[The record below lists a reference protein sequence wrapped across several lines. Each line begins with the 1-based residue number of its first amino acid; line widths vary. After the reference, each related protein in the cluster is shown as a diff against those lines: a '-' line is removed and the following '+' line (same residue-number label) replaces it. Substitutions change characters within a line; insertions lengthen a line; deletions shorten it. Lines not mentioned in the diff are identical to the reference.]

1 MILLGH
7 SLGGI
12 ITAEVALLPSGPDS
26 AYEFRHRILGLI
38 NFDVPFL
45 GLHPG
50 VISAGLASLF
60 HKREPSPGLQ
70 QNASAA
76 SETTL
81 TFVSEQTADSD
92 EPEQPPSPFDPPVD
106 DPYFNPPFPND
117 VRWVKRSHRDGLR
130 NFLQKNHGHLL
141 KAVPQYL
148 QSYIEHGGVLADY
161 SSLRSRYQRLK
172 ECEAVDETRRERN
185 EQGKLKRRIRFVNYY
200 TASPGFPRGRSPR
213 GRSPGHHSK
222 QTEDEIPVV
231 RLPSPQVPVEGS
243 EGCKIDVAA
252 TPNIAIS
259 PPEPADPISQVP
271 SLSSTD
277 LSPTTSPS
285 RTRSRS
291 PLSRIRSRSFS
302 RSPSR
307 SKPKKDRKFCALPDD
322 PGHLW
327 VRLFMP
333 DVDEVLAHQTIF
345 IPQGESYERLV
356 GETVAKIEEWVGD
369 DMTNRMILEGNLS

>member
-130 NFLQKNHGHLL
+130 
-141 KAVPQYL
+141 YL

-259 PPEPADPISQVP
+259 PPEPAHPAHGADHRSPAFALGASLARHLDRSQRKTAN
-271 SLSSTD
+271 SAHC
-277 LSPTTSPS
+277 PTTLGIFGSGCLCQTSTKSSPIRRFSSHRVS
-285 RTRSRS
+285 RTNG
-291 PLSRIRSRSFS
+291 L
-302 RSPSR
+302 
-307 SKPKKDRKFCALPDD
+307 
-322 PGHLW
+322 
-327 VRLFMP
+327 
-333 DVDEVLAHQTIF
+333 LAR
-345 IPQGESYERLV
+345 P
-356 GETVAKIEEWVGD
+356 
-369 DMTNRMILEGNLS
+369 

>member
-1 MILLGH
+1 M
-7 SLGGI
+7 
-12 ITAEVALLPSGPDS
+12 
-26 AYEFRHRILGLI
+26 
-38 NFDVPFL
+38 
-45 GLHPG
+45 
-50 VISAGLASLF
+50 ISAGLASLF
-60 HKREPSPGLQ
+60 HKREPSPSPQ
-70 QNASAA
+70 QNASA

-81 TFVSEQTADSD
+81 TLVTEQTAECDG
-92 EPEQPPSPFDPPVD
+92 PEQPPSPFDPPVN

-117 VRWVKRSHRDGLR
+117 VRWVKRSHREGLR

-161 SSLRSRYQRLK
+161 CSLRSRYQRLK

-213 GRSPGHHSK
+213 GRSPGERFK
-222 QTEDEIPVV
+222 QTEDETPVV
-231 RLPSPQVPVEGS
+231 RLPSPQGAAGGYE
-243 EGCKIDVAA
+243 ERKIDRPA

-259 PPEPADPISQVP
+259 PPEPADPTSQAP
-271 SLSSTD
+271 SHSSAD
-277 LSPTTSPS
+277 LSPATSSP

-302 RSPSR
+302 HSPSR
-307 SKPKKDRKFCALPDD
+307 SPSKPKKDRKFCALPDD

-345 IPQGESYERLV
+345 IPQGEPYERLV